1 MSDELWAATTGYD
14 TPPVVDPTPVGGVRI
29 VRPRRSWP
37 KRIALAL
44 LAIVLGLVGY
54 YLVTLYQVWSTGR
67 SDQAQPVD
75 AIVVM
80 GAAQYDGRPSL
91 QLQARLDHVVALW
104 GQGLADT
111 VVVTGGNQPGDRF
124 TEADVSAEYLIERG
138 VPETAILRETVG
150 RSSYGSL
157 EQVAAILQPLGK
169 RSVLIVSDPFH
180 LLRSKL
186 SADELGLTAYV
197 SPTPTTTITGG
208 EELAKELKEAA
219 GVSLGRVIGFDRLL
233 RITG

>member
-1 MSDELWAATTGYD
+1 MSDDLWAATT
-14 TPPVVDPTPVGGVRI
+14 TTHLPPVVDPTPVGGVRI
-29 VRPRRSWP
+29 VRPRRWP
-37 KRIALAL
+37 KRLGVSVL
-44 LAIVLGLVGY
+44 LAVLGLLGY
-54 YLVTLYQVWSTGR
+54 LGITLYQVWSTGR
-67 SDQAQPVD
+67 SDEARSVD

-91 QLQARLDHVVALW
+91 QLQARLDHVVELW
-104 GQGLADT
+104 SQGLSDT

-138 VPETAILRETVG
+138 VPDGAIVREAVG
-150 RSSYGSL
+150 RSTYESL
-157 EQVAAILQPLGK
+157 EGVAELLTPLGK

-186 SADELGLTAYV
+186 SAEELGLVAYV

-208 EELAKELKEAA
+208 EEFAKELKEAA
-219 GVSLGRVIGFDRLL
+219 GVSVGRIIGFDRLL
-233 RITG
+233 QITG

>member
-1 MSDELWAATTGYD
+1 VSDDLWAATT
-14 TPPVVDPTPVGGVRI
+14 TTHLPPVVDPTPVGGVRI
-29 VRPRRSWP
+29 VRPRRWP
-37 KRIALAL
+37 KRLGMSMLLAL
-44 LAIVLGLVGY
+44 VGLLGYFG
-54 YLVTLYQVWSTGR
+54 VTLYQVWSTGR
-67 SDQAQPVD
+67 SDEARQVD
-75 AIVVM
+75 ALVVM

-91 QLQARLDHVVALW
+91 QLQARLDHVVELW
-104 GQGLADT
+104 AQGVTDT

-138 VPETAILRETVG
+138 VPDAAIVRETVG
-150 RSSYGSL
+150 RSTYESMEG
-157 EQVAAILQPLGK
+157 VAELLAPLGK

-186 SADELGLTAYV
+186 SAEELGLEAYV

-208 EELAKELKEAA
+208 EAFAKELKEAA
-219 GVSLGRVIGFDRLL
+219 GVSVGRIIGFDRLL

>member
-1 MSDELWAATTGYD
+1 VSDDLWAATT
-14 TPPVVDPTPVGGVRI
+14 TRHLPPVVDPTPVGGVRI
-29 VRPRRSWP
+29 VRPRRWP
-37 KRIALAL
+37 KRLGVSVLLAL
-44 LAIVLGLVGY
+44 VGLLGYFG
-54 YLVTLYQVWSTGR
+54 VTLYQVWSTGR
-67 SDQAQPVD
+67 SDEARQVD

-91 QLQARLDHVVALW
+91 QLQARLDHVVELW
-104 GQGLADT
+104 SQGLTDT

-138 VPETAILRETVG
+138 VPDSSILRETVG
-150 RSSYGSL
+150 RSTYESL
-157 EQVAAILQPLGK
+157 EVVADLLAPVGK

-186 SADELGLTAYV
+186 SAEELGLDAYV

-208 EELAKELKEAA
+208 EEFAKELKEAA
-219 GVSLGRVIGFDRLL
+219 GVSVGRIIGFDRLL